1 MFEDVCNPNMPLQ
14 VWRASIQYSLRIVFR
29 FLEFLYEDQQRVVV
43 VVGGR
48 GDVVREIEKKSYFR
62 KLKIIVNG
70 HPNISYQ
77 PIVLLSG

>member
-1 MFEDVCNPNMPLQ
+1 M
-14 VWRASIQYSLRIVFR
+14 FR

-43 VVGGR
+43 VVVGGG